1 MPSLTVFEKRI
12 LLVLALA
19 LAASATADRAAW
31 AQAQPEQSAED
42 QQLEAL
48 LSGAELFYKK
58 QFNESQQRWEYQVA
72 WSEGGETSMMVL
84 YVRTLATL
92 NDGSKITVAY
102 AWTQIAGAAQGQELP
117 PAAIKAV
124 ASFNDNLYTGNI
136 SASGSGVFGNVG
148 MVMKDLSADALWIYL
163 WDLHDTRKVLKKE
176 FDKILAGG

>member
-1 MPSLTVFEKRI
+1 MPTGTALEKRMSLTV
-12 LLVLALA
+12 ALA
-19 LAASATADRAAW
+19 LGAALLASPTAY

-42 QQLEAL
+42 QQLESL
-48 LSGAELFYKK
+48 LTGAELFYKK

-72 WSEGGETSMMVL
+72 WSQGGDTSMMTL
-84 YVRTLATL
+84 YLRTLATR

-102 AWTQIAGAAQGQELP
+102 AWTQIAAVAQGEELP

-136 SASGSGVFGNVG
+136 STSGNGVYGNVG
-148 MVMKDLSADALWIYL
+148 MVMTDLSADALWTYL
-163 WDLHDTRKVLKKE
+163 WDLHDTRTVLKKE